1 MPTASLPRFP
11 DFQPLTLAPRDLIQ
25 SRLWDYQPQ
34 TSELTFT
41 NLFIW
46 RQPHGLSWCVEGDH
60 LLFLS
65 RPAPGELYAWP
76 LVGPPPRLPVVRRL
90 FEWLKE
96 EQGQATP
103 VLTRADARLAQ
114 ELAGA
119 PEFEVSPQRE
129 HFDYLYATADLIQLA
144 GRRFHDKRNH
154 INAFRR
160 TYQFIYEPLTEA
172 HLPACRE
179 LADSWCRFRRCEEDL
194 GLAGEWEAVREAL
207 RYFTALKLTGGAIV
221 IDGRVAAFTLGELLN
236 RDTVV
241 IHIEKADPELRGAY
255 AVINQQFLE
264 HAWGEVPFVNRE
276 QDLGEPGLR
285 TAKLSYNPVR
295 LGEKFQVR
303 LQGEPDP
310 RRPR

>member
-1 MPTASLPRFP
+1 MPTWPRFP
-11 DFQPLTLAPRDLIQ
+11 DFQPLSLEHRDLIHNL
-25 SRLWDYQPQ
+25 LWAYQPQ

-46 RQPHGLSWCVEGDH
+46 RQPHGLTWCLLGDH

-65 RPAPGELYAWP
+65 RPGPGELHLWP
-76 LVGPPPRLPVVRRL
+76 PVGPPPRLPVVRYL
-90 FEWLKE
+90 FEWLRE
-96 EQGQATP
+96 EQGQASP
-103 VLTRADARLAQ
+103 VLTRADRRLAQ
-114 ELAGA
+114 ELAA
-119 PEFEVSPQRE
+119 ASEFEISPARE

-154 INAFRR
+154 VNAFRR
-160 TYQFIYEPLTEA
+160 TYQFTYEPLTEA
-172 HLPACRE
+172 RLSACRE
-179 LADSWCRFRRCEEDL
+179 LADAWCRLKRCEEDL

-207 RYFTALKLTGGAIV
+207 EHFAALKLTGGV
-221 IDGRVAAFTLGELLN
+221 LLVDGRVVAFTLGELLN
-236 RDTVV
+236 RETVV

-285 TAKLSYNPVR
+285 TAKLSYHPVR
-295 LGEKFQVR
+295 LVEKFRVS
-303 LQGEPDP
+303 LKESP
-310 RRPR
+310 